1 MAQCSNGHEST
12 WEDYCSECGVSMAP
26 GQAAPAASAPAA
38 TPQESAA
45 SPVASPAALPGQPT
59 CSNCSEPYHPD
70 DAFCENC
77 GYDFLSGTLPTPD
90 AAVANPAA
98 TSTPAT
104 APDGSPDGPTIT
116 PTAAVIRFSAKH
128 MTRMVS
134 DELAYEGDQN
144 YEARIVLTGSKVLIG
159 RGSRSRAI
167 FPEIDLTG
175 HTEDPAV
182 SSRHCMLVH
191 LDDGSWTV
199 NDLGSTNGTY
209 LGEATDLLQAGVE
222 TAIDFGT
229 PIYVGAWTSITLEA
243 PPAG

>member
-12 WEDYCSECGVSMAP
+12 WDDYCSVCGVSMSA
-26 GQAAPAASAPAA
+26 GEVAAAPAAAEPQAPA
-38 TPQESAA
+38 
-45 SPVASPAALPGQPT
+45 ASPAASPGPLPGQPL

-90 AAVANPAA
+90 VVAPV
-98 TSTPAT
+98 TPAT
-104 APDGSPDGPTIT
+104 GTPALAPDGSPDAPTIT
-116 PTAAVIRFSAKH
+116 PTVAVIRFSAEH

-144 YEARIVLTGSKVLIG
+144 YEARIMLTGSKVLIG

-209 LGEATDLLQAGVE
+209 VGDATDILQPGVATAVE
-222 TAIDFGT
+222 FGTAIH
-229 PIYVGAWTSITLEA
+229 VGAWTSITLET